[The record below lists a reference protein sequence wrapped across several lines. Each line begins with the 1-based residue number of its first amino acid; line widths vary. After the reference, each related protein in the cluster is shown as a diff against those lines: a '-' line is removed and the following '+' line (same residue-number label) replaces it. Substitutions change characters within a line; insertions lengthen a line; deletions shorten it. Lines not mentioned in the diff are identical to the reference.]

1 MDVAETMQRRYDL
14 RHLWT
19 KLGEDDPLLQMQIL
33 IRATSQIPQRAEANV
48 KALET
53 CFRQFSGQNHFRV
66 VGVRLL
72 GVAFVGS
79 DSWFRRWYFDRRFDS
94 GLFRPARRSIVNARE
109 IAALL
114 KPPTKHCRGQNIVR
128 LGGVIPRAPQSLPT
142 FERQRDLLPLGRVNS
157 DGGSRLVGI
166 PLEDTFFQYFSGRSR
181 YGKALALDTPV
192 PSPAGWTTMGE
203 LREGDEVFDERGQP
217 CRVAAVTP
225 VMYDHDCFE
234 VVFSDGQTIVAD
246 AEHRWL
252 TQDFAAR
259 RTPAER
265 SRPTRARP
273 RTSTHLG
280 VSWSK
285 QARKWIVQVAPRG
298 YLGYYDDEGE
308 ASRVAAAALRC
319 RPARAVGDHA
329 RVVTTREIAATL
341 RTPNGHTNHA
351 ISTCE
356 PLQYP
361 AARLLVDP
369 YLLGAWLGDG
379 NAVNAGLTCVD
390 VEILDK
396 IRAVGHAVTRWCPAD
411 DSRAPTW
418 GIAGLQD
425 RLRILGLI
433 GAKRIP
439 GEYQRAS
446 VKQRLELLRGLMD
459 TDGSVAAA
467 NGQCEFSVTN
477 EPLAR
482 DVLELLLGLGV
493 KAVWGVGRARIDG
506 RDLGARYRITFTPTF
521 AVFSLPRKVNKQRL
535 DRQHP
540 SRRRRYI
547 VDVKPIASVPV
558 RCISVDSPSH
568 LYLAGRGCIPTHN
581 TELGLNQFLHLVRS
595 GHGAMFVDPHED
607 AITRMKTYLTDAEF
621 ADRILEINLA
631 GMGDRPQ
638 IGWNPLAMAGLGP
651 EHKPAKVRALEDSFA
666 AALHWDQRNTRALN
680 LVTQSAQT
688 LIELAM
694 ILPPELAPTIFQITT
709 LLSDEDWRG
718 AVLPFISK
726 TSQSFWT
733 QRFDRLPKDAITPV
747 TNLLD
752 RLRPSPAIAALLGSS
767 DSTYDVRRAMDE
779 GKIVLACPGSG
790 DASDELIANFLVYD
804 LIRAAKTRVDTPPDR
819 RRPFFL
825 FLDELQIY
833 DGAMSGNI
841 AAILEQTAKYG
852 LRAFAFNQDPNRLTD
867 RTLNALLNNR
877 SHLLTTVVSA
887 AGAAR
892 LAKEWGGE
900 PTATTITRL
909 QRFTFLAHVT
919 QGLDRPAPFLVQG
932 VAAEEMWADHH
943 HPERVPALDEHITLN
958 TRRRRPTEIAKHLDD
973 LDDRILAALHEL
985 SRGRR
990 PGRPAAPP
998 ATTTSVRTG
1007 AAPAAN
1013 QPSHPRR
1020 PRRRG
1025 SPSADGYARAG
1036 PTARRSD
1043 DQAPA
1048 TPRHRRRPGHDRRR
1062 HRRRRRRRCQ
1072 TGNLAGGQTRGWPRR
1087 HRIADR
1093 RRGRRSAASC
1103 RAVAARARRG
1113 GPPARS
1119 G

>member
-1 MDVAETMQRRYDL
+1 VGCSREGEVREVRLPAKRRRRRRRRSGPYVARAELVLARRDTQPLGDVGLKPDPLQAFASQFDRVRSDLGETADVVIDVMPATPWQQRRLRRRLMRQARRENGSRGGQRSQGAGIGMELIGAAPAGGGGGRVDVAETMQRRYDL

-181 YGKALALDTPV
+181 YGK
-192 PSPAGWTTMGE
+192 
-203 LREGDEVFDERGQP
+203 
-217 CRVAAVTP
+217 
-225 VMYDHDCFE
+225 
-234 VVFSDGQTIVAD
+234 
-246 AEHRWL
+246 
-252 TQDFAAR
+252 
-259 RTPAER
+259 
-265 SRPTRARP
+265 
-273 RTSTHLG
+273 
-280 VSWSK
+280 
-285 QARKWIVQVAPRG
+285 
-298 YLGYYDDEGE
+298 
-308 ASRVAAAALRC
+308 
-319 RPARAVGDHA
+319 
-329 RVVTTREIAATL
+329 
-341 RTPNGHTNHA
+341 
-351 ISTCE
+351 
-356 PLQYP
+356 
-361 AARLLVDP
+361 
-369 YLLGAWLGDG
+369 
-379 NAVNAGLTCVD
+379 
-390 VEILDK
+390 
-396 IRAVGHAVTRWCPAD
+396 
-411 DSRAPTW
+411 
-418 GIAGLQD
+418 
-425 RLRILGLI
+425 
-433 GAKRIP
+433 
-439 GEYQRAS
+439 
-446 VKQRLELLRGLMD
+446 
-459 TDGSVAAA
+459 
-467 NGQCEFSVTN
+467 
-477 EPLAR
+477 
-482 DVLELLLGLGV
+482 
-493 KAVWGVGRARIDG
+493 
-506 RDLGARYRITFTPTF
+506 
-521 AVFSLPRKVNKQRL
+521 
-535 DRQHP
+535 
-540 SRRRRYI
+540 
-547 VDVKPIASVPV
+547 
-558 RCISVDSPSH
+558 
-568 LYLAGRGCIPTHN
+568 

-631 GMGDRPQ
+631 GMGDLPQ

-767 DSTYDVRRAMDE
+767 DSMYDVRRAMDE

-958 TRRRRPTEIAKHLDD
+958 TPRRRPTEIAKHLDD
-973 LDDRILAALHEL
+973 LDDRILAALQEL

-990 PGRPAAPP
+990 PGRPPAPP
-998 ATTTSVRTG
+998 APASMSSRQRPLPPPASQAIPVDL
-1007 AAPAAN
+1007 AAPADAN
-1013 QPSHPRR
+1013 ARSVSPAPASAPLLGGVTIKR
-1020 PRRRG
+1020 RRRG
-1025 SPSADGYARAG
+1025 AAGDAAAAIDGDARADNVDRDPAAKPAAEPMPAPVTA
-1036 PTARRSD
+1036 PTVAAAADVASPV
-1043 DQAPA
+1043 APA
-1048 TPRHRRRPGHDRRR
+1048 QRTLDDASARPTEPKVDPPPAPTRRLTPMGH
-1062 HRRRRRRRCQ
+1062 
-1072 TGNLAGGQTRGWPRR
+1072 TASGGSPLLQSL
-1087 HRIADR
+1087 DED
-1093 RRGRRSAASC
+1093 
-1103 RAVAARARRG
+1103 AARAARRR
-1113 GPPARS
+1113 ARD
-1119 G
+1119 GEDTP